1 MHTLTEP
8 QARRQS
14 AQEVGMQRRQDAVRL
29 LTQQIIEA
37 VHPLRIVL
45 FGSAV
50 RDEDH
55 AGSDIDLLIVMPDG
69 THRRHTAQRLY
80 RTISGVSLPYDLIVA
95 TPFDL
100 ERHRDNPGLIYH
112 SITREGRTLYVAP
125 TA

>member
-1 MHTLTEP
+1 
-8 QARRQS
+8 
-14 AQEVGMQRRQDAVRL
+14 MQRRQDAVRL

-50 RDEDH
+50 RDQDH

-69 THRRHTAQRLY
+69 IHRRHTAQRLY
-80 RTISGVSLPYDLIVA
+80 RTVSGVSLPYDLIVA
-95 TPFDL
+95 TPSDL

-112 SITREGRTLYVAP
+112 SIMREGRTIYVAP
-125 TA
+125 AA